1 MARQENTGAHA
12 IWAVVV
18 LVLVALVVWLLV
30 AGPMGNRGAGA
41 GDGGGPNIEVNVPA
55 PSVPQGQ
62 GSGQ

>member
-1 MARQENTGAHA
+1 MAQQENTGAHA

-30 AGPMGNRGAGA
+30 AGPIGNRGTGE
-41 GDGGGPNIEVNVPA
+41 GGPSIEVNVPA
-55 PSVPQGQ
+55 PAVPQGQ